1 MSGAAPTDPLPAQL
15 AGLAR
20 LDLRDPL
27 FISDLHLSAAAPA
40 TLRRFLRLCE
50 AEAPAHAELLILGD
64 LFEYWIGDDTLDDD
78 SDAVSRAVAAA
89 LRALGDRGVRVY
101 LMHGNRDLL
110 LGAGF
115 LRATG
120 AQLLA
125 DPAVATIG
133 GREVLLAHGDAWC
146 TQDVEYMRFRA
157 TVRQPAT
164 QRQFLAGPRA
174 ARLAFMGAA
183 RAQSE
188 AGKQAKPMQI
198 MDVTPAAVDESLR
211 ANRVRLLI
219 HGHTHRPA
227 VHRFPLDGE
236 AAERWVLPDWDL
248 DAADPGHRR
257 GGYLAAGTL
266 PWRVVPVDGPSQPET
281 TVQR

>member
-1 MSGAAPTDPLPAQL
+1 MTGAAPPDPPPVLL

-20 LDLRDPL
+20 VELHDPV
-27 FISDLHLSAAAPA
+27 FISDLHLNAGAPA
-40 TLRRFLRLCE
+40 TLARFLRFCE
-50 AEAPAHAELLILGD
+50 EDAAAHTELVILGD
-64 LFEYWIGDDTLDDD
+64 LFEYWIGDDTLDDEA
-78 SDAVSRAVAAA
+78 DAVSRTVAAA
-89 LRALGDRGVRVY
+89 LRSLGERGVRVY
-101 LMHGNRDLL
+101 VMHGNRDLL

-125 DPAVATIG
+125 DPAVAVIG

-157 TVRQPAT
+157 SVRQEAT
-164 QRQFLAGPRA
+164 QRQFLASPRA

-188 AGKQAKPMQI
+188 SGKRAKAMEI
-198 MDVTPAAVDESLR
+198 MDVTPAVIDDALR
-211 ANRVRLLI
+211 AKRLQQLI

-227 VHRFPLDGE
+227 VHEWSLDGKP
-236 AAERWVLPDWDL
+236 AQRCVLPDWDL
-248 DAADPGHRR
+248 DADDPGQRR
-257 GGYLAAGTL
+257 GGYLAAGES
-266 PWRVVPVDGPSQPET
+266 PWRVVALAD
-281 TVQR
+281 

>member
-1 MSGAAPTDPLPAQL
+1 MSGAAPTDPLPIEL
-15 AGLAR
+15 AGLPR
-20 LDLRDPL
+20 VELRDPL

-40 TLRRFLRLCE
+40 TLARFLRFCAEE
-50 AEAPAHAELLILGD
+50 AAAHAELLVLGD
-64 LFEYWIGDDTLDDD
+64 LFEYWIGDDTLDAED
-78 SDAVSRAVAAA
+78 DAVSREVAAA
-89 LRALGDRGVRVY
+89 LHALAGRGVGVY

-125 DPAVATIG
+125 DPCVASIG
-133 GREVLLAHGDAWC
+133 GRDVLLAHGDAWC
-146 TQDVEYMRFRA
+146 TRDVEYMRFRA
-157 TVRQPAT
+157 TVRQQAT
-164 QRQFLAGPRA
+164 QRQFLAGARA

-188 AGKQAKPMQI
+188 AGKQAKAMQI
-198 MDVTPAAVDESLR
+198 MDVTPAAVDEALR
-211 ANRVRLLI
+211 ASHLRLLI

-227 VHRFPLDGE
+227 VHRFLLDGE

-257 GGYLAAGTL
+257 GGYLVAGDL
-266 PWRVVPVDGPSQPET
+266 PWRVLPLA
-281 TVQR
+281 

>member
-1 MSGAAPTDPLPAQL
+1 
-15 AGLAR
+15 
-20 LDLRDPL
+20 
-27 FISDLHLSAAAPA
+27 
-40 TLRRFLRLCE
+40 
-50 AEAPAHAELLILGD
+50 
-64 LFEYWIGDDTLDDD
+64 
-78 SDAVSRAVAAA
+78 
-89 LRALGDRGVRVY
+89 
-101 LMHGNRDLL
+101 MHGNRDLL

-125 DPAVATIG
+125 DPCVAEVG

-157 TVRQPAT
+157 SVRQEAT

-188 AGKQAKPMQI
+188 SGKRAKAMEI
-198 MDVTPAAVDESLR
+198 MDVTPSVVDEALR
-211 ANRVRLLI
+211 AGGLRLLI

-227 VHRFPLDGE
+227 VHEGSLDGQPTQ
-236 AAERWVLPDWDL
+236 RWVLPDWDFDVPDL
-248 DAADPGHRR
+248 GQRR
-257 GGYLAAGTL
+257 GGYLAAGAR
-266 PWRVVPVDGPSQPET
+266 PWHVVALTE
-281 TVQR
+281 

>member
-1 MSGAAPTDPLPAQL
+1 MTGTAAADPLPVL
-15 AGLAR
+15 LPGLR
-20 LDLRDPL
+20 RVELRDPI

-40 TLRRFLRLCE
+40 TLRRFLRFCDE
-50 AEAPAHAELLILGD
+50 DAAAHAELLILGD
-64 LFEYWIGDDTLDDD
+64 LFEYWIGDDTLEAEDDT
-78 SDAVSRAVAAA
+78 VSRAVAQA
-89 LRALGDRGVRVY
+89 LRRLSDRGARLFV
-101 LMHGNRDLL
+101 MHGNRDLL

-125 DPAVATIG
+125 DPCVAAAG

-157 TVRQPAT
+157 AVRQEAT

-188 AGKQAKPMQI
+188 AGKGAKAMEI
-198 MDVTPAAVDESLR
+198 MDVTPAVVVDALR
-211 ANRVRLLI
+211 ASGQRLLI

-227 VHRFPLDGE
+227 VHRFTIDGE
-236 AAERWVLPDWDL
+236 PAERWVLPDWDF
-248 DAADPGHRR
+248 DASRAR
-257 GGYLAAGTL
+257 GGAIALRDGKLVNLPLAT
-266 PWRVVPVDGPSQPET
+266 
-281 TVQR
+281 

>member
-1 MSGAAPTDPLPAQL
+1 MTGVASPDPLPVQL

-20 LDLRDPL
+20 VELRDPL
-27 FISDLHLSAAAPA
+27 FISDLHLNAGAPA
-40 TLRRFLRLCE
+40 TLARFLRFCGDE
-50 AEAPAHAELLILGD
+50 AAAHAELVILGD
-64 LFEYWIGDDTLDDD
+64 LFEYWIGDDALDDETD
-78 SDAVSRAVAAA
+78 VVSRQAAAA
-89 LRALGDRGVRVY
+89 LRVLSSRGVRVY
-101 LMHGNRDLL
+101 VMHGNRDLL

-125 DPAVATIG
+125 DPAVASIN

-146 TQDVEYMRFRA
+146 TQDADYMRFRA
-157 TVRQPAT
+157 SVRQEAT

-188 AGKQAKPMQI
+188 AGKRAKAMEI
-198 MDVTPAAVDESLR
+198 MDVTPAVVDDALR
-211 ANRVRLLI
+211 ASGLRLLI

-227 VHRFPLDGE
+227 VHEWSLDGQP
-236 AAERWVLPDWDL
+236 ARRWVLPDWDFEG
-248 DAADPGHRR
+248 ADGGGRR
-257 GGYLAAGTL
+257 GGYLAAGAD
-266 PWRVVPVDGPSQPET
+266 PWRVVALPG
-281 TVQR
+281 

>member
-1 MSGAAPTDPLPAQL
+1 MAGAESADPPPVLL

-20 LDLRDPL
+20 VELRDPL
-27 FISDLHLSAAAPA
+27 FISDLHLNAGAPA
-40 TLRRFLRLCE
+40 TLARFLRFCE
-50 AEAPAHAELLILGD
+50 QDAATRAELLILGD
-64 LFEYWIGDDTLDDD
+64 LFEYWIGDDALDDEI
-78 SDAVSRAVAAA
+78 DAVPRTVAAA
-89 LRALGDRGVRVY
+89 LSSLGERGVRVY

-110 LGAGF
+110 LGSRF

-125 DPAVATIG
+125 DPAVAVVG

-157 TVRQPAT
+157 MVRQEAT

-188 AGKQAKPMQI
+188 TGKRAKAKEI
-198 MDVTPAAVDESLR
+198 MDVTPAVVDEAMR
-211 ANRVRLLI
+211 ASGLRLLI

-227 VHRFPLDGE
+227 VHRFKIDG
-236 AAERWVLPDWDL
+236 APAERWVMTDWDF
-248 DAADPGHRR
+248 DMPEASQRR
-257 GGYLAAGTL
+257 GGYLLAGEG
-266 PWRVVPVDGPSQPET
+266 PWR
-281 TVQR
+281 TVELAP